1 MREQR
6 IKGEEAEVSHF
17 CVSMGTEIDGTI
29 LCLQLRKKIQEKSK
43 EGTLKVSASENG
55 SAPKRRGRWDQ
66 TVEDAFVPAKK
77 VAAGAATPTWG
88 DGDVRFSPVI
98 SISND
103 FLTIFPPFLSFQKT
117 PADHRWDET
126 PHHKGNET
134 PSTPSAR
141 MWDPTPAHQT
151 PGRQGGAETPAHEKS
166 TRRNRW
172 DETPKT
178 ERETPGHN
186 SGWAETPRTDRIEAD
201 KTIDSGT
208 PGTASKRRSR
218 WDEMTPSMTTPSGMG
233 ATPQMTPSMTPGA
246 TPGHATPL
254 LTPGG
259 KFILFVIS

>member
-1 MREQR
+1 MN
-6 IKGEEAEVSHF
+6 A
-17 CVSMGTEIDGTI
+17 T
-29 LCLQLRKKIQEKSK
+29 
-43 EGTLKVSASENG
+43 ENG

-77 VAAGAATPTWG
+77 AAAGAATPTWG
-88 DGDVRFSPVI
+88 DGDVCFVFSFPIAIV
-98 SISND
+98 SN
-103 FLTIFPPFLSFQKT
+103 FLLLSRLQKT

-134 PSTPSAR
+134 PSTPAAR

-259 KFILFVIS
+259 EFLLVLFRR

>member
-1 MREQR
+1 M
-6 IKGEEAEVSHF
+6 
-17 CVSMGTEIDGTI
+17 I
-29 LCLQLRKKIQEKSK
+29 L
-43 EGTLKVSASENG
+43 
-55 SAPKRRGRWDQ
+55 
-66 TVEDAFVPAKK
+66 
-77 VAAGAATPTWG
+77 
-88 DGDVRFSPVI
+88 FSI
-98 SISND
+98 C
-103 FLTIFPPFLSFQKT
+103 FFKFYQKT

-134 PSTPSAR
+134 PATPSAR

-151 PGRQGGAETPAHEKS
+151 PGRQAGAETPAHEKS

-201 KTIDSGT
+201 KTIESAT

-233 ATPQMTPSMTPGA
+233 ATPQMTPSMTPSV

-259 KFILFVIS
+259 EFPTCFQQFSTKNNNFLVFFRHNSGRSQSDGNGDSNPWSLSLYDT